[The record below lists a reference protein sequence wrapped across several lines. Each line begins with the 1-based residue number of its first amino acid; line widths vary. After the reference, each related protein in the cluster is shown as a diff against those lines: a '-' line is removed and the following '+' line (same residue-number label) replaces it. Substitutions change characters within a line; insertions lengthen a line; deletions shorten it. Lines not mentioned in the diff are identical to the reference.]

1 MLRPN
6 RAVEIMIAALVA
18 TSWGCGQQS
27 GSQEGATSERLPP
40 VLSMAAQSPEPE
52 VPYVARGTDRPKVEP
67 PPAATSTPPV
77 GKKRALLVG
86 CTKYDSRSITPL
98 RGPANDVKLLRKM
111 LVEKYGF
118 PNDDRAIVVLS
129 EEEAAR
135 NPLRRPTRA
144 NILREFGAL
153 AQSVEPDS
161 QVVVLLSG
169 HGGRTPDNDPPGQD
183 EVDGYDEVFCPVDVE
198 LQEATGAVDRNG
210 IIDDE
215 LQAWLEL
222 MSRQAHVWLIADS
235 CNNGT
240 LTRSTGDV
248 ARGIGDIETT
258 RSGGENDLPERH
270 DAPKGSV
277 TAFYAAPP
285 TLKTFDTTIDG
296 VPYGL
301 FTYTLCKVMAASD
314 PRSLTYRTLIQGVYD
329 EYVKNRRTTPTPQME
344 GESKDTVL
352 FGSVELPNSGI
363 RITAAGEGYQ
373 INAGRLH
380 GLMPGSILAAQVEHG
395 AVGGSGGPGAPG
407 GYVRVV
413 EAGIFQSRVEPCPFR
428 NVGMN
433 TQQSL
438 AGCRYCQLVS
448 QPYEGLRQLNVA
460 IDSRTATGQ
469 RLPEQALEYARREL
483 SALDGG
489 PGSLIKVVN
498 DTTEADWLIQVAALE
513 RMDIVYLSPSDRFGL
528 PGDDEALR
536 MSPPDQPQVAWL
548 RSELESI
555 ARACNLVE
563 IAHQDA
569 KRACSQVKVDVQL
582 RRLADTRDRAGTP
595 VALESDLTLTEG
607 EFIGIQVT
615 NPNPFALYVTVLFVN
630 SRYETKA
637 LFPRMSGQAGHRLEA
652 AGRMRDTFMPVRG
665 AVNAQTQGLERMIV
679 IAVKEQPQSEPPDF
693 TFLAT
698 GSTPLTRAAKSPL
711 EQLLSCA
718 VLRDAKRDLDSFN
731 ETEQP
736 IEDHTFRVLAWHT
749 VRKKDRPAAPA
760 PPVPPAPELQVQQ
773 APPFQPKFQPAPT
786 ASLPQQPSS
795 MPAPASVNPLA
806 IVPEVTRGFLGI
818 VREGPVEDLKAE
830 IVRESSGKYHTL
842 NRTQALLGT
851 YGKRIEGNRLLG
863 RLDRYEQRGMTQGIE
878 RVRRFTTVQR
888 KGTGAGKDF
897 VSFLGGRQAWQ
908 VAELTGKVSGG
919 RQDEVAYEVVGTRLD
934 QNDLIAALNSD
945 ADAMNYF
952 DYLLKQKQS
961 PCVVLENVLL
971 TSYSATHSHKLNLD
985 GKLKTGVTTDLAE
998 AGVNGERESFTQ
1010 LTAPIV
1016 RCYQMYSI
1024 RTNQGKI
1031 VELVA
1036 MDP

>member
-1 MLRPN
+1 MKRTHWSAGWLF
-6 RAVEIMIAALVA
+6 ALL
-18 TSWGCGQQS
+18 TLGSGCGEPS
-27 GSQEGATSERLPP
+27 GSLESPERLPP
-40 VLSMAAQSPEPE
+40 VLSMAAPAPDKQAE
-52 VPYVARGTDRPKVEP
+52 VPYVARGNERPQAEP
-67 PPAATSTPPV
+67 APV
-77 GKKRALLVG
+77 TLQPLAPLGKKRALLVG
-86 CTKYDSRSITPL
+86 CTKYDSRGITPL
-98 RGPANDVKLLRKM
+98 RGPANDVKLLRKL

-118 PNDDRAIVVLS
+118 PNDSRAIVILS
-129 EEEAAR
+129 EEEGER
-135 NPLRRPTRA
+135 NAQLRPTRA
-144 NILREFGAL
+144 NILREFGNL
-153 AQSVEPDS
+153 AQTVEPDS

-169 HGGRTPDNDPPGQD
+169 HGGRTPDNDVPGQD
-183 EVDGYDEVFCPVDVE
+183 EVDGYDEVFCPCDVE
-198 LQEATGAVDRNG
+198 LQEATGAVEQNG
-210 IIDDE
+210 IVDDE
-215 LQAWLEL
+215 VQAWLEL
-222 MSRQAHVWLIADS
+222 MARHAHVWLISDS
-235 CNNGT
+235 CHTGT

-258 RSGGENDLPERH
+258 RSGAHNELPERH
-270 DAPKGSV
+270 EGPKGGV

-285 TLKTFDTTIDG
+285 TLKTFDTTFDG
-296 VPYGL
+296 VPHGL
-301 FTYTLCKVMAASD
+301 FTYTLCKVMAVSD
-314 PRSLTYRTLIQGVYD
+314 PRTLTYRSLIQGVYD

-344 GESKDTVL
+344 GEHKDMVVL
-352 FGSVELPNSGI
+352 GKAELPNSAI
-363 RITAAGEGYQ
+363 RITAASDGYQ

-380 GLMPGSILAAQVEHG
+380 GLMPGSILAAQLEPNG
-395 AVGGSGGPGAPG
+395 VGGSAAGAPG

-428 NVGMN
+428 NEGVDP
-433 TQQSL
+433 QQSL

-448 QPYEGLRQLNVA
+448 QPYEGLRQLTVA
-460 IDSRTATGQ
+460 IDSRTAMGQ
-469 RLPEQALEYARREL
+469 RLPPAALEHARREL
-483 SALDGG
+483 SVLDGG
-489 PGSLIKVVN
+489 PGSLVKVVDN
-498 DTTEADWLIQVAALE
+498 PTEADWLIQVAALE

-528 PGDDEALR
+528 PADDEALR
-536 MSPPDQPQVAWL
+536 MSPPDQPQVSWL

-569 KRACSQVKVDVQL
+569 KRSCSHVKLDVSL
-582 RRLADTRDRAGTP
+582 RRLADIRDRAGKP
-595 VALESDLTLTEG
+595 IALESDLTLTEG
-607 EFIGIQVT
+607 EFIGVQVT

-637 LFPRMSGQAGHRLEA
+637 LFPRMSGQTGHRLEA
-652 AGRMRDTFMPVRG
+652 AGRLGDTFMPVRG

-698 GSTPLTRAAKSPL
+698 GSSPLTRAAKSPL
-711 EQLLSCA
+711 EQLLTCA
-718 VLRDAKRDLDSFN
+718 VLRDTNRDLDSFN
-731 ETEQP
+731 EAEQR

-749 VRKKDRPAAPA
+749 VRKSERQETPLAQAS
-760 PPVPPAPELQVQQ
+760 PPMPTLQVQQ
-773 APPFQPKFQPAPT
+773 SPP
-786 ASLPQQPSS
+786 SLPQQPSS
-795 MPAPASVNPLA
+795 TPHSSSAVNPLA
-806 IVPEVTRGFLGI
+806 IVPDVTRGFLGM

-863 RLDRYEQRGMTQGIE
+863 RLDRYEQRGMTLNIE
-878 RVRRFTTVQR
+878 RVRRFSTVQR
-888 KGTGAGKDF
+888 RGRGAGKDF

-934 QNDLIAALNSD
+934 QNDLIAALNAD
-945 ADAMNYF
+945 PDAMNYF

-971 TSYSATHSHKLNLD
+971 TSYSATHTHSLNLD

-998 AGVNGERESFTQ
+998 AGVNGERETFTQ
-1010 LTAPIV
+1010 LTAPVV
-1016 RCYQMYSI
+1016 RCYQMYAI
-1024 RTNQGKI
+1024 RTNKGKI

-1036 MDP
+1036 LDP